1 MTVLATLHQPS
12 SEILYTFDRL
22 IMLSE
27 GKSIYNGPV
36 SEITN
41 LLESFGYKLGKYENP
56 ADVMM
61 KMAHEPER
69 IQKGLTI
76 KKITQIVENTYK

>member
-12 SEILYTFDRL
+12 SEILFTFDRL

-27 GKSIYNGPV
+27 GKTVYNGAVTDVPKF
-36 SEITN
+36 
-41 LLESFGYKLGKYENP
+41 LESLGYNLGKYENP

-61 KMAHEPER
+61 KMAHEPEK

-76 KKITQIVENTYK
+76 